1 MTLPKLAGSDTSS
14 LSVNQYRWINFW
26 MAILGQNFIAF
37 PHFFDIARINGK
49 SVVEIFP
56 DNPGKARI
64 FILHF
69 TPLLGIKRRARLIKK
84 AHEAP
89 SRDATSSRVKQS
101 VLTESRGGVFA
112 GCLERIALAC
122 RWPVSGQCG
131 GDTR

>member
-14 LSVNQYRWINFW
+14 LSVNQYRRINFW
-26 MAILGQNFIAF
+26 MAILGQFLSPF
-37 PHFFDIARINGK
+37 PAFFDGGRIYGK
-49 SVVEIFP
+49 TRLANFP
-56 DNPGKARI
+56 DNRANAHI
-64 FILHF
+64 FILLF
-69 TPLLGIKRRARLIKK
+69 TLLLGIKRRARLIKT
-84 AHEAP
+84 AHEHLL
-89 SRDATSSRVKQS
+89 RDATSSRVKQS

>member
-26 MAILGQNFIAF
+26 TAILGQNFIAF
-37 PHFFDIARINGK
+37 PHFFDVTRINGK
-49 SVVEIFP
+49 IGVEIFP
-56 DNPGKARI
+56 DNPGKGRI

-84 AHEAP
+84 SARSTP
-89 SRDATSSRVKQS
+89 RDATSSRVKQS
-101 VLTESRGGVFA
+101 VFTESRSGIYV
-112 GCLERIALAC
+112 GCSESIALAC

-131 GDTR
+131 GDSR